1 MSKGAGG
8 GFGKHKATRPTDQAS
23 ASNKETPTS
32 PRYDVGVRE
41 GASYLHVRE
50 TRDCH
55 AKDSSRRFPEDKGAV
70 A

>member
-8 GFGKHKATRPTDQAS
+8 GFGKHKATAPTDRAS
-23 ASNKETPTS
+23 ASDKETPTS

-50 TRDCH
+50 THGYD
-55 AKDSSRRFPEDKGAV
+55 AKDSFQRFPEDKGAV